1 MEQEFKPKYALTVT
15 NTLTRE
21 KEKFESL
28 TPGYVGMYV
37 CGPTVYN
44 EVHLG
49 NCRTFFSFD
58 LVYRYLMYLGYKVRY
73 VRNITDVGHLVD
85 DAEEG
90 EGKIEKQ
97 ARLEQLEPMEIVQK
111 YTNGFHDVMRQL
123 NALPPSIEP
132 TATGHLI
139 EQIEMVKTIIENGYA
154 YEMNGSVYF
163 DTQKLVK
170 EGTDV
175 YNYGTLSGKKQDD
188 LLTETRDD
196 LKSQSEKRHSSDFA
210 IWMKADENHIM
221 KWPSPWSMGF
231 PGWHLECSAMST
243 KYLGKY
249 FDVHGGGMDLQFPHH
264 ENEVAQNVGACG
276 CQPVKYWL
284 HTNMLVLN
292 GKKMSKS
299 KGNSILPAEL
309 FTGENDILT
318 QAYSPMSVRF
328 FMLQAHY
335 ASTLNITDKGL
346 QDAEKGY
353 LRLMEAYTYIKNI
366 EYPSAETITKED
378 TKLKAALSSL
388 TKNINLIKF
397 VLDSNFP
404 EEDLEKNKK
413 IFIDSSKAI
422 FAAMDHIANT
432 LKQIKNQQNNF
443 NNSPNGKNNFFYMDK
458 IESSTFSEIKRALG
472 VPDVKL
478 DNDSLLSKL
487 PFILLNIDSL
497 DYKELGFSAKD
508 YAPLKGRAISYY
520 KDKVLEIKKVLD
532 EIISPQGDRE
542 LNFDYMVNEHIDQAF
557 AAMNDD
563 FNTPKALA
571 HIFNLVSKI
580 NSIKNKQLGINSLSK
595 QTFIRLKQSFYD
607 FIFEILGL
615 LDESAKEEGS
625 NLTDEAMNVIIE
637 LRQEAR
643 TNKDWAT
650 SDVIRD
656 KLQKIGIQIK
666 DSKEGASWIKH

>member
-58 LVYRYLMYLGYKVRY
+58 LIYRYLMYLGYKVRY

-111 YTNGFHDVMRQL
+111 YTNGFHDVMNQL

-139 EQIEMVKTIIENGYA
+139 EQIEMVKTILKNGYA

-170 EGTDV
+170 EGTDI
-175 YNYGTLSGKKQDD
+175 YDYGTLSGKKQDD

-243 KYLGKY
+243 KYLGKH

-299 KGNSILPAEL
+299 KRNSILPAEL

-335 ASTLNITDKGL
+335 TSTLNITDDGL
-346 QDAEKGY
+346 QAAEKGY
-353 LRLMEAYTYIKNI
+353 NRLMEAYHI
-366 EYPSAETITKED
+366 
-378 TKLKAALSSL
+378 LSDMEHAVEEQL
-388 TKNINLIKF
+388 TDDDAQINKM
-397 VLDSNFP
+397 LD
-404 EEDLEKNKK
+404 L
-413 IFIDSSKAI
+413 A
-422 FAAMDHIANT
+422 
-432 LKQIKNQQNNF
+432 
-443 NNSPNGKNNFFYMDK
+443 
-458 IESSTFSEIKRALG
+458 
-472 VPDVKL
+472 
-478 DNDSLLSKL
+478 
-487 PFILLNIDSL
+487 
-497 DYKELGFSAKD
+497 
-508 YAPLKGRAISYY
+508 
-520 KDKVLEIKKVLD
+520 
-532 EIISPQGDRE
+532 
-542 LNFDYMVNEHIDQAF
+542 FD
-557 AAMNDD
+557 AMNDD
-563 FNTPKALA
+563 FNTAAALA
-571 HIFNLVSKI
+571 KLNIVIPKI
-580 NSIKNKQLGINSLSK
+580 NAIQNGQLEMSTISKGTLVRMKQVFS
-595 QTFIRLKQSFYD
+595 D
-607 FIFEILGL
+607 FIFEIFGL
-615 LDESAKEEGS
+615 LDEDKEGASEEGG
-625 NLTDEAMNVIIE
+625 NLLEEAMNVIIE

-650 SDVIRD
+650 SDLIRD

-666 DSKEGASWIKH
+666 DSKEGAAWIKN